1 MRGQTGSHS
10 LLIEEVKGFGFVTRQ
25 LREGAAPCLHR
36 RDDVWGGRVV
46 LHVNRRVWFFR
57 CGAGWRAEEP
67 AETEGRGERDIDT
80 ETHMQTQAQQELE
93 VKG

>member
-10 LLIEEVKGFGFVTRQ
+10 LLIEEVKRFGFVIGQ
-25 LREGAAPCLHR
+25 LREGAAPLLHW

-57 CGAGWRAEEP
+57 CGAGWSAEEP
-67 AETEGRGERDIDT
+67 AETEGRGERDT
-80 ETHMQTQAQQELE
+80 ETHMRTQAQQELE